1 MTTPATTA
9 APAGAAPADD
19 KSHVIEEATLVYP
32 HLFQPRVMK
41 DSGNQTPKYQTVVL
55 IPQGYDMTPL
65 HKLALAA
72 ATKLFGS
79 DAQRL
84 IAAGVIKSPFRKQ
97 MEKAALGQMG
107 YSSDP
112 NAVYLNVA
120 SEQAP
125 AVVDCNVQPILD
137 PAKVYGGV
145 VANVQVNAFAWNH
158 PTGGKGIS
166 FGLQNVQ
173 ILRDG
178 PKLGGGN
185 PDPKNV
191 FKAVEPQ
198 AGSDLDANVKAL
210 FG

>member
-1 MTTPATTA
+1 
-9 APAGAAPADD
+9 
-19 KSHVIEEATLVYP
+19 VIQEATLVYP

-55 IPQGYDMTPL
+55 IPEGYDMAGL

-84 IAAGVIKSPFRKQ
+84 IQAGVIKSPFRKQ
-97 MEKAALGQMG
+97 MEKAALGQIG

-112 NAVYLNVA
+112 NAVYLNVS
-120 SEQAP
+120 SEQQP
-125 AVVDCNVQPILD
+125 AVVDHNVQPILD
-137 PAKVYGGV
+137 PSKVYGGV
-145 VANVQVNAFAWNH
+145 VANVQINAFAWNH

-173 ILRDG
+173 VLRDG

-198 AGSDLDANVKAL
+198 PAADLDANVKAL

>member
-1 MTTPATTA
+1 MTTPANTA
-9 APAGAAPADD
+9 TPAGAAPADD
-19 KSHVIEEATLVYP
+19 KSHVIEGAVLVYP

-55 IPQGYDMTPL
+55 IPMGYNMAPL
-65 HKLALAA
+65 HTLALKAA
-72 ATKLFGS
+72 EKLFGS

-84 IAAGVIKSPFRKQ
+84 IQAGVIKSPFRKQ
-97 MEKAALGQMG
+97 MEKAALGQLG
-107 YSSDP
+107 YSNDP
-112 NAVYLNVA
+112 AAVYLNVS

-125 AVVDCNVQPILD
+125 GVVGPDLQPILD

-145 VANVQVNAFAWNH
+145 IANVQVNAFAWNH

-173 ILRDG
+173 IVRDG

-185 PDPKNV
+185 PDPKNA
-191 FKAVEPQ
+191 FKAIEPQ
-198 AGSDLDANVKAL
+198 PAEDLDANVKAL

>member
-1 MTTPATTA
+1 MTTPAT
-9 APAGAAPADD
+9 PGAAPADE
-19 KSHVIEEATLVYP
+19 KSYVIQEATLVYP

-55 IPQGYDMTPL
+55 IPEGYDMSGL

-84 IAAGVIKSPFRKQ
+84 IQAGVIKSPFRKQ
-97 MEKAALGQMG
+97 MEKAALGQIG

-112 NAVYLNVA
+112 NAVYLNVS
-120 SEQAP
+120 SEQQP
-125 AVVDCNVQPILD
+125 AVVDHNVQPILD
-137 PAKVYGGV
+137 PSKVYGGV
-145 VANVQVNAFAWNH
+145 VANVQINAFAWNH

-173 ILRDG
+173 VLRDG

-185 PDPKNV
+185 PDPKSV

-198 AGSDLDANVKAL
+198 AGADLDANVKAL